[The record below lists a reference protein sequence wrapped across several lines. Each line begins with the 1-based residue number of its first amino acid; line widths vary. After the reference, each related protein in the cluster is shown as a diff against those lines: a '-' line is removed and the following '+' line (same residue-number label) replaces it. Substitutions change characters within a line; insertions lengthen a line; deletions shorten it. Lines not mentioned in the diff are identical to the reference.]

1 MLFCHDKVSTRDFY
15 VPATFF
21 PKSAQEQEDVVMYHS
36 AVDLMASSL
45 YVSKEAPLSRDVPSS
60 RKENATIV
68 YLQRTNRPLVRCVC
82 RCIHVMRVMW

>member
-68 YLQRTNRPLVRCVC
+68 YLQRTNRPLVRCVDAY
-82 RCIHVMRVMW
+82 M